1 MLPGSLPG
9 TLLGKVLPKTRKE
22 QLPTMFWLCSIGVN
36 SVIKASGMTAVVLA
50 LLVGLYFLI
59 SGLQHKSATIHC
71 QKIAQTPP
79 PKQDF
84 VGRGRSFYSFIYG
97 NTAQFPP
104 YGLSTA
110 LAAACITVGGSNL
123 LLDCGEGTQ
132 TAARRAGVSIFR
144 MDAILLTH
152 YHGDHIFGLPGI
164 WQTMAA
170 QGRTAPLVMAGPPG
184 LTDVVRTF
192 YAVAGP
198 LPFELRLK
206 ELPDCKGEFE
216 VPAGCVQAFPLK
228 HRVPCCGYAFT
239 LPRAGK
245 FDPQRAKAAGIPV
258 RYWSTLQSGQPVGG
272 FLPSQVLGPPRRG
285 LKVVYAT
292 DTRPCAALRRAA
304 QDADLLLMDS
314 TYADDAD
321 LPKAKLYGH
330 STCRETGVLAAE
342 ANVCRLWLTHYSAA
356 VTDLAPGL
364 AAAQQAFPT
373 AAAGVDGMRLT
384 LNFDPD

>member
-1 MLPGSLPG
+1 MLDII
-9 TLLGKVLPKTRKE
+9 LLGTGGTQPLPER
-22 QLPTMFWLCSIGVN
+22 
-36 SVIKASGMTAVVLA
+36 
-50 LLVGLYFLI
+50 
-59 SGLQHKSATIHC
+59 
-71 QKIAQTPP
+71 
-79 PKQDF
+79 
-84 VGRGRSFYSFIYG
+84 
-97 NTAQFPP
+97 
-104 YGLSTA
+104 A

-170 QGRTAPLVMAGPPG
+170 QGRTAPHVMAGPPG

-216 VPAGCVQAFPLK
+216 VPAGCVQAFPLS
-228 HRVPCCGYAFT
+228 HRVPCCGAAFT